1 MVWFYIRASGEAHA
15 IMFPRVANA
24 ALAAAIDGSCPHE
37 PHGDPDRAPA
47 ASVGDEN
54 RALAQFVDALESLD
68 ADQVAAESP
77 PLDRWIDDWRAL
89 LIQRERYLERL
100 ELADNAPRP
109 RMPSVDGYS
118 VEVRMQEYSG
128 IECAPAEWIL
138 DDFDRAGLI
147 TSRGEEASVQRAMAL
162 PVP

>member
-1 MVWFYIRASGEAHA
+1 M
-15 IMFPRVANA
+15 
-24 ALAAAIDGSCPHE
+24 
-37 PHGDPDRAPA
+37 
-47 ASVGDEN
+47 GDEN